1 MTELTLYH
9 NGPSTCSQKV
19 RLILGLKGLSYE
31 SKLIDLTQGEQHDPE
46 YVKLNPNHV
55 VPTLV
60 TPNTVLIESSLIIEY
75 LDDAYP
81 EISAKPKNP
90 EEIHQMRLW
99 IKNADVYHQ
108 YAGLITYGIAVRNLI
123 LAKSPEEIEADIN
136 NIPDPIK
143 RKTRRE
149 LVEKGI
155 ESESVKDA
163 IKKSYAFVQK
173 LEAELPEDGWLSG
186 DSFGLADAT
195 VVPYITRMEHLALGE
210 ILDKTSSP
218 KLSAWL
224 DKTKK
229 LPFYKEAVNDHI
241 PEPLLGMLNKFGSD
255 LKKDV
260 IEIMKT

>member
-1 MTELTLYH
+1 MTNLTLYH

-19 RLILGLKGLSYE
+19 RLILGLKGLDYE
-31 SKLIDLTQGEQHDPE
+31 SKLIDLTQGEQHSPE

-60 TPNTVLIESSLIIEY
+60 TPNAVLIESSLIIEY

-90 EEIHQMRLW
+90 EKIHQMRLW
-99 IKNADVYHQ
+99 INNADVYHQ
-108 YAGLITYGIAVRNLI
+108 YAGLVTYGIAARNLI

-136 NIPDPIK
+136 NTPDPTK
-143 RKTRRE
+143 RKNRRE

-173 LEAELPEDGWLSG
+173 LEAELPKDGWLSG

-224 DKTKK
+224 DKIKR

-255 LKKDV
+255 LKKEV
-260 IEIMKT
+260 IEIMKS